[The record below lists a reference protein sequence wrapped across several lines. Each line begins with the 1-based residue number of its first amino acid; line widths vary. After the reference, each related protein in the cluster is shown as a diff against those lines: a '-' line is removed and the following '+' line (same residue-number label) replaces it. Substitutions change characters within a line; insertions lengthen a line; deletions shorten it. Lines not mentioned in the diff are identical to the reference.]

1 MSINSRLSATK
12 GGFNG
17 KASFVD
23 ESLFGTSKSA
33 AGEKPQ
39 VATRCSICMALKLN
53 KMRGTQHFWQP

>member
-23 ESLFGTSKSA
+23 ESLFGPSKSA

-39 VATRCSICMALKLN
+39 V
-53 KMRGTQHFWQP
+53 